1 MRWSQAKRAT
11 DVILITA
18 RSESKYS
25 PSTGDEN
32 PNLGMLTFHHS
43 VEVPD
48 SVTDEKGRL
57 LQKRIWEDLAKILDA
72 VEPGCVERVL

>member
-11 DVILITA
+11 DVILEIV

-25 PSTGDEN
+25 PSIDDEN
-32 PNLGMLTFHHS
+32 PNLGRLTFYLS

-48 SVTDEKGRL
+48 RVTDEEGRL
-57 LQKRIWEDLAKILDA
+57 LQKRMWEHFAKILDS